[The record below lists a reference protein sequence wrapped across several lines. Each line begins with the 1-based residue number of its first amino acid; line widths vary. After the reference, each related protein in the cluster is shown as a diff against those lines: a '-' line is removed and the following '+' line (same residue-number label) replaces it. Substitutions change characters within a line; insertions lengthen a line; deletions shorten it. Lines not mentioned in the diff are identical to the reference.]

1 MANGKY
7 QEWLTKEKLKCLESM
22 ARKGYRDID
31 IAKKIGISKVT
42 FYDWKKRFPK
52 FAEALQRGK
61 DEYDDTV
68 EETLYNMTQGY
79 YVDEEVVEVR
89 EDAAGNK
96 ILHRKKTKR
105 YIPPSI
111 TAIIYWLQNRRG
123 DVWKTRASEHQ
134 NRKIQLDQKR
144 LELDQEK
151 QEDKW

>member
-61 DEYDDTV
+61 DEYDDAV

-79 YVDEEVVEVR
+79 YVDEEVGEVR

-123 DVWKTRASEHQ
+123 DVWKTRASEYQ
-134 NRKIQLDQKR
+134 NRKIQFDQKR

>member
-7 QEWLTKEKLKCLESM
+7 KEWLKKDKLKRLEHM
-22 ARKGYRDID
+22 ARNGARDID

-42 FYDWKKRFPK
+42 LYEWKKRFPE
-52 FAEALQRGK
+52 FAEALKKGK
-61 DEYDDTV
+61 DEYDDEV
-68 EETLYNMTQGY
+68 EETLYNLTQGY
-79 YVDEEVVEVR
+79 YVDEEVVEIR

-105 YIPPSI
+105 YIPPSV

-123 DVWKTRASEHQ
+123 DTWKTRASEHQ
-134 NRKIQLDQKR
+134 NKQLQLNQKR
-144 LELDQEK
+144 LELEKEK

>member
-61 DEYDDTV
+61 DEYDDAV

-123 DVWKTRASEHQ
+123 DTWKTRASEHQ
-134 NRKIQLDQKR
+134 NKKIQLDQKR

>member
-134 NRKIQLDQKR
+134 NKKIQLDQKR

>member
-7 QEWLTKEKLKCLESM
+7 QEWLTKEKLKCLENM

-134 NRKIQLDQKR
+134 NKKIQLDQKR

>member
-105 YIPPSI
+105 YISPSI

>member
-7 QEWLTKEKLKCLESM
+7 QEWLTKEKLKCLENM

-61 DEYDDTV
+61 DEYDDAV
-68 EETLYNMTQGY
+68 EDTLYNMTQGY

>member
-123 DVWKTRASEHQ
+123 DTWKTRASEHQ
-134 NRKIQLDQKR
+134 SRKIQLDQKR

>member
-61 DEYDDTV
+61 DEYDDAV

-123 DVWKTRASEHQ
+123 DTWKTRASEHQ
-134 NRKIQLDQKR
+134 NKKIQLD
-144 LELDQEK
+144 
-151 QEDKW
+151 

>member
-7 QEWLTKEKLKCLESM
+7 QEWLTAEKLKRLECM

-61 DEYDDTV
+61 DEYDDAV
-68 EETLYNMTQGY
+68 EDTLYNMTQGY

>member
-7 QEWLTKEKLKCLESM
+7 QEWLTAEKLKCLESM

-61 DEYDDTV
+61 DEYDDAV
-68 EETLYNMTQGY
+68 EDTLYNMTQGY

>member
-1 MANGKY
+1 
-7 QEWLTKEKLKCLESM
+7 
-22 ARKGYRDID
+22 
-31 IAKKIGISKVT
+31 
-42 FYDWKKRFPK
+42 
-52 FAEALQRGK
+52 
-61 DEYDDTV
+61 
-68 EETLYNMTQGY
+68 MTQGY

>member
-61 DEYDDTV
+61 DEYDDAV

-134 NRKIQLDQKR
+134 NRKIQLDRKR